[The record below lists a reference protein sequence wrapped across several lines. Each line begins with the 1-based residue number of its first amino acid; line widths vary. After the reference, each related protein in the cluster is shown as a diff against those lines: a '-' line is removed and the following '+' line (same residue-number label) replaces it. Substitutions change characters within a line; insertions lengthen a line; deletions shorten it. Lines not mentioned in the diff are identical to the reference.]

1 VTTRIVVIGADGAG
15 MSAAATV
22 KRLRGDEVEVIA
34 FERGEFSSYSA
45 CGIPYWIAGDVP
57 DQDALIARSPEEHRA
72 NGIDLR
78 MRHLVEGI
86 DAGRGEV
93 VVRDLE
99 AGVEHRVGFDELVIT
114 TGARPV
120 RPDLPGV
127 DAPGVLGVQSLA
139 DGAAIRAELDRGAKR
154 AVVVGAGYIGIELAE
169 AMVRRGLQVVTV
181 LEGAAQPM
189 STLDPELGEKV
200 AAAMAGMGMTVR
212 TGARVTGFLTG
223 PDGRVRAVT
232 TEHGEDPADLVV
244 LGIGVR
250 PEVGLAK
257 DAGLK
262 IGARGGIRTDD
273 HQRVV
278 GAEHIWAGGDC
289 VEVRDRISGQYLTV
303 ALGTHANRH
312 GRVIGSNLGGQEVR
326 FPGVI
331 GTAIS
336 KVCSLEIGRT
346 GLGEQAARDAGFNVV
361 TATIE
366 STTHAGYM
374 PDAGELT
381 CKVIA
386 ERGTGRL
393 VGAQIVGTGPG
404 AGKRIDTFATAIWAG
419 MSADELAHVDL
430 SYAPPFSPTFD
441 PVTVA
446 ARQAATAARRPL

>member
-1 VTTRIVVIGADGAG
+1 
-15 MSAAATV
+15 
-22 KRLRGDEVEVIA
+22 
-34 FERGEFSSYSA
+34 
-45 CGIPYWIAGDVP
+45 
-57 DQDALIARSPEEHRA
+57 
-72 NGIDLR
+72 
-78 MRHLVEGI
+78 
-86 DAGRGEV
+86 
-93 VVRDLE
+93 
-99 AGVEHRVGFDELVIT
+99 
-114 TGARPV
+114 
-120 RPDLPGV
+120 
-127 DAPGVLGVQSLA
+127 
-139 DGAAIRAELDRGAKR
+139 LDRGAKR

-181 LEGAAQPM
+181 LEGAPQPM

-200 AAAMAGMGMTVR
+200 AVAMAGMGMTVR

-232 TEHGEDPADLVV
+232 TEHGETGSNEIGADLVV

-250 PEVGLAK
+250 PEVGLAR

-278 GAEHIWAGGDC
+278 DAEHIWAGGDC

-312 GRVIGSNLGGQEVR
+312 GRVIGSNLAGQEAR

-336 KVCSLEIGRT
+336 KVCNLEIGRT

-366 STTHAGYM
+366 STTNAGYM
-374 PDAGELT
+374 PDSGQLT

-393 VGAQIVGTGPG
+393 VGAQIVGRGPG
-404 AGKRIDTFATAIWAG
+404 AGKRIDTFATAIWCG

-446 ARQAATAARRPL
+446 ARQAATAARG